1 MSKIRLGFVTNSS
14 SSSFII
20 AKHKDCTYEEVLNL
34 VESNR
39 KNVEDLLELLE
50 EYEDEKTDVE
60 SAIKEIAKELFGY
73 ADGSDFKLGDWTA
86 ISEEFSGEDGE
97 LFPSAM
103 YEFGYKLNSEHIK
116 VG

>member
-1 MSKIRLGFVTNSS
+1 MKCRMGFVTNSS

-39 KNVEDLLELLE
+39 ENVEGLLELLE
-50 EYEDEKTDVE
+50 SRMKVDN
-60 SAIKEIAKELFGY
+60 AIKKIAKELFSY
-73 ADGSDFKLGDWTA
+73 TDGSDFKLGDWTA
-86 ISEEFSGEDGE
+86 MSEEFSGENGE

-103 YEFGYKLNSEHIK
+103 YEFGYLLNSEHLK